1 MTTAAKRIGLRKMA
15 RTGGTFY
22 YSPSLPQSVHKFV
35 TWSHWNEDAHH
46 DAGYDVSKTLEL
58 YDGMFRVPRALNE
71 HEDQKL
77 D

>member
-1 MTTAAKRIGLRKMA
+1 MTPAAKRNGVSIGHNGHYCSL
-15 RTGGTFY
+15 
-22 YSPSLPQSVHKFV
+22 SLPNAFKKFV